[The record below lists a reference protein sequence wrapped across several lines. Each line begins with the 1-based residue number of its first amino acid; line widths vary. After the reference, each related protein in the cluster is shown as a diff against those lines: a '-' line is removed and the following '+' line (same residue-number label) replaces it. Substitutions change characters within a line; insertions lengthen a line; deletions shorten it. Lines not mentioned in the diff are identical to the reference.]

1 MNLNICSAYAPLL
14 VRVSI
19 SLVFLWFGIN
29 QLLLPEDFMG
39 YLPEQILG
47 LDFAQSIVLMNGIF
61 EIILGG
67 LLLVG
72 LFIRP
77 TALLLCIHLLTIIV
91 SLGYNDIAVRD
102 AGLMLITFSIFL
114 GGADKWSLD
123 YKRNRA

>member
-1 MNLNICSAYAPLL
+1 MDLNTYNAYAPALA
-14 VRVSI
+14 RVSI

-29 QLLLPEDFMG
+29 QLITPEDFTG
-39 YLPEQILG
+39 YIPEWILTMSS
-47 LDFAQSIVLMNGIF
+47 AQSIVLINGIS
-61 EIILGG
+61 ELILGG

-77 TALLLCIHLLTIIV
+77 VALLLCVHLLTIIV

-102 AGLMLITFSIFL
+102 AGLMLVTISIFL

-123 YKRNRA
+123 YRRNKA